1 MVTLA
6 LYGKSLYFS
15 TYPLQGKSI
24 IVYIPFMSSHFSSV
38 HIFTH
43 QISYKNPSTTEIFLL
58 KPSPCNTVLSNPPQ
72 ISSTYKPLFCVQKKK
87 KNTAQKM
94 SSRYPWYTKATDITH
109 RLSVLGLV
117 GFTIFMTA
125 NVGYTV
131 LSNGKANEKR
141 LTQPPQEKE
150 Q

>member
-1 MVTLA
+1 
-6 LYGKSLYFS
+6 
-15 TYPLQGKSI
+15 
-24 IVYIPFMSSHFSSV
+24 
-38 HIFTH
+38 
-43 QISYKNPSTTEIFLL
+43 
-58 KPSPCNTVLSNPPQ
+58 
-72 ISSTYKPLFCVQKKK
+72 
-87 KNTAQKM
+87 M